1 MKKRIGLLSILLT
14 ICMLAG
20 CGSSQKKST
29 EPGEDANLS
38 QTESTAAAKGMTLA
52 DSLDQ
57 VILRQIDAENQRLLC
72 YSLKAKKSYLLV
84 FDDATTIQDKYGQQ
98 LVAAQLQNGDPVTV
112 AFIQEEQKARG
123 IWLDTGYERKDNIT
137 GYEINEAAHTMDF
150 DREQHSIERDCLV
163 LLGGK
168 IAEFSDIN
176 ECDELSVIE
185 KDSKIAALV
194 VTRGHGYVRLVG
206 ADSFEG
212 GWVEFGS
219 DLIRPVEKD
228 ALYVVPVGAYEMLI
242 SKGKDSGTK
251 QIEVKSQEEVQVDV
265 SDILTDADRTGQVF
279 FTIQPAGAKLV
290 IDEKQKDYSNAV
302 ELSYGIHQVVVS
314 AEGYQTSTQYIK
326 VGEPMASLS
335 VTLTEAKEQE
345 EDTGDGS
352 ASGSVSS
359 NSTVVSASADGEYK
373 VYIDGPPG
381 AELYVDDI
389 YIGVVPASFAKQ
401 SGKHTVCL
409 RKEGYITRSYTLQ
422 IDDGKND
429 NHYSFSSLKS
439 SNATDTADLAESALS
454 SLLTNTLNGM
464 Q

>member
-1 MKKRIGLLSILLT
+1 LLM

-20 CGSSQKKST
+20 CGSSQKKSA

-57 VILRQIDAENQRLLC
+57 VILRQIDAGNKRLLC

-84 FDDATTIQDKYGQQ
+84 FDDATSILDKYGQQ
-98 LVAAQLQNGDPVTV
+98 LVAEQLQSGDPVTV
-112 AFIQEEQKARG
+112 AFIKDEQKARG
-123 IWLDTGYERKDNIT
+123 IFLDTGYERKDNIT
-137 GYEINEAAHTMDF
+137 GYEINEAAHTMEF
-150 DREQHSIERDCLV
+150 DKEQHSIERDALV
-163 LLGGK
+163 LMGGRV
-168 IAEFSDIN
+168 AEFSDIN
-176 ECDELSVIE
+176 ACDELSVIE

-228 ALYVVPVGAYEMLI
+228 ALYVVPEGSYEMLI

-251 QIEVKSQEEVQVDV
+251 KIEVKGQEEVQVDV

-290 IDEKQKDYSNAV
+290 IDEKQKDYSNAI
-302 ELSYGIHQVVVS
+302 ELSYGIHQVEVS
-314 AEGYQTSTQYIK
+314 MEGYQTSTQYIK

-335 VTLTEAKEQE
+335 VTLEEAKSGENADDE
-345 EDTGDGS
+345 GG
-352 ASGSVSS
+352 SGSVSA
-359 NSTVVSASADGEYK
+359 NTTVVSASADGEYK
-373 VYIDGPPG
+373 VYIDGPAN

-389 YIGVVPASFAKQ
+389 YVGIVPTSFAKQ
-401 SGKHTVCL
+401 SGKHTVSL
-409 RKEGYITRSYTLQ
+409 RREGYIPRSYTLQ
-422 IDDGKND
+422 IDEGKND
-429 NHYSFSSLKS
+429 NHYSFSSMKPS
-439 SNATDTADLAESALS
+439 GATESGDLAQTAIS
-454 SLLTNTLNGM
+454 SLLSNTLNGM